1 MMKLACQSDPALRE
15 AGCLNAVMPVGS
27 IEQHGP
33 HLPVST
39 DTDIVTEVAGRL
51 CEMGGFLQ
59 LPTVPYGVSYEHQP
73 LFQLSISGR
82 TLLGVMSDLIESLT
96 KNRVGNVFVVNGHHG
111 NQKALARLAG
121 KTERRLGGRV
131 RVFVLSYW
139 HFMDIPFDH
148 AGHVET
154 SLMLAISQNTD
165 MSRAVKGLDTR
176 DLSSGEL
183 RRISRLAS
191 KSFPTAT
198 GNGIWGD
205 PTGAT
210 AEQGH
215 RILAQVV
222 ANLHKECQL
231 CLTGSARKLHK

>member
-1 MMKLACQSDPALRE
+1 
-15 AGCLNAVMPVGS
+15 
-27 IEQHGP
+27 
-33 HLPVST
+33 
-39 DTDIVTEVAGRL
+39 
-51 CEMGGFLQ
+51 
-59 LPTVPYGVSYEHQP
+59 
-73 LFQLSISGR
+73 
-82 TLLGVMSDLIESLT
+82 
-96 KNRVGNVFVVNGHHG
+96 
-111 NQKALARLAG
+111 
-121 KTERRLGGRV
+121 
-131 RVFVLSYW
+131 
-139 HFMDIPFDH
+139 
-148 AGHVET
+148 
-154 SLMLAISQNTD
+154 

-176 DLSSGEL
+176 DLSRGEL